1 MPETADRPL
10 NIICLATYFKG
21 ADFIQECKAHGC
33 HVILVTKE
41 KMLREDWPRESLDDV
56 IAVPNDAGPALFIDL
71 LAFLA
76 RNRKIDRVVALE
88 EFDVVTA
95 ALMREHLCLPG
106 LSSSGA
112 KVFRDKLSMAVHAE
126 RAGINVPD
134 FVPLVNAEEVDEF
147 MQRVPGPWVIKPR
160 SDVSAIGI
168 SKVSKPEEVKR
179 AIGEMNERENL
190 RERASYYVLARFIPG
205 EVFHVDSIVNDGKVL
220 FAGTNQYG
228 RPPMQVAHQG
238 GAYISRTL
246 ERGSADEKTLLSINK
261 KLVRALGLE
270 RGATHAEFIKSDMDG
285 KFYFLEI
292 AARVGGAYIS
302 DVLEAASGV
311 NLWREWARLEIADG
325 KAPSKITP
333 LRKEYA
339 GIILSLAKQEYPDT
353 TAYADEEIISRVKK
367 RHHAGLIIRA
377 PRLERVNQLLD
388 DYGRRFVEDF
398 VAVAPP
404 PERPE

>member
-1 MPETADRPL
+1 MSQSEKRPL

-21 ADFIQECKAHGC
+21 SDFIHECKAHGC
-33 HVILVTKE
+33 RVILITKE
-41 KMLREDWPRESLDDV
+41 KMLKEEWPRESLDEL

-76 RNRKIDRVVALE
+76 RNTKIDRIVALE

-112 KVFRDKLSMAVHAE
+112 KVFRDKLSMAVHSR
-126 RAGINVPD
+126 RAGINVPE
-134 FVPLVNAEEVDEF
+134 FVPLVNAEEVDDY
-147 MQRVPGPWVIKPR
+147 MKRIPGPWVIKPR

-168 SKVSKPEEVKR
+168 RKVSEPQEVWR
-179 AIGEMNERENL
+179 AIDEMNERENL

-205 EVFHVDSIVNDGKVL
+205 EVFHVDSVVNEGKVA

-228 RPPMQVAHQG
+228 RPPMQVAHHG
-238 GAYISRTL
+238 GAYVSRTL
-246 ERGSADEKTLLSINK
+246 TRGSADEKELLTINK

-270 RGATHAEFIKSDMDG
+270 RGATHAEFIKSDADG

-292 AARVGGAYIS
+292 AARVGGAYIAE
-302 DVLEAASGV
+302 VLEAASGI
-311 NLWREWARLEIADG
+311 NLWREWARLEIVDG
-325 KAPSKITP
+325 KAPARITP
-333 LRKEYA
+333 AHKEYA
-339 GIILSLAKQEYPDT
+339 GIILSLAKQEDPDT
-353 TAYADEEIISRVKK
+353 SSYVDSEIIYRVKK
-367 RHHAGLIIRA
+367 RHHAGLIVRS
-377 PRLERVNQLLD
+377 PSLERVNELLD
-388 DYGRRFVEDF
+388 EYGRRFAEDF